1 MKTNKSDLAK
11 ILRLNGYLMPSN
23 DDEIKAFEKKYKK
36 SYEKPENWDSPLDI
50 IKKGKT
56 KKIDLKA
63 TKAIPSE
70 TDNLAMA
77 AREGKS
83 ISKEVKTKMQKDREN
98 GEKKQ

>member
-11 ILRLNGYLMPSN
+11 ILRLNGYVMPSS
-23 DDEIKAFEKKYKK
+23 DDEIKAFEEKFKK
-36 SYEKPENWDSPLDI
+36 SYEKPENWDNPLEI
-50 IKKGKT
+50 LKRGKT
-56 KKIDLKA
+56 KKIDLKT
-63 TKAIPSE
+63 TKSVPNQ

-83 ISKEVKTKMQKDREN
+83 ISKEVKNKMQKDREN

>member
-11 ILRLNGYLMPSN
+11 ILRLNGYIMPSG
-23 DDEIKAFEKKYKK
+23 DDEIKAFEEKYKK
-36 SYEKPENWDSPLDI
+36 LYEKPKNWDTPLEI

-56 KKIDLKA
+56 KKIDLKG
-63 TKAIPSE
+63 TKSNTAE

-83 ISKEVKTKMQKDREN
+83 ISKEVKNKMQKDREN
-98 GEKKQ
+98 GEKK